1 MYINIGKDIIIKKE
15 EIIGIFNIESI
26 LQTKEYMEIVE
37 TLKLTNRI
45 KDISNGNPKSIILYK
60 KDNQLCGIVSNI
72 SSSSIEKKNK

>member
-60 KDNQLCGIVSNI
+60 KENQLCGIVSNI

>member
-72 SSSSIEKKNK
+72 SSSSIGKRNK